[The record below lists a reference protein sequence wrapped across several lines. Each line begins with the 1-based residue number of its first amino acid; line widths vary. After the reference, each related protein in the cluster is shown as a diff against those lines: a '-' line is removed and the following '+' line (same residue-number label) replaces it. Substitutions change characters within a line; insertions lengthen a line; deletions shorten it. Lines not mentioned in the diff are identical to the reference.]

1 VLAASALLVPVRK
14 QATTRYASSGPFCRH
29 PRSLCRHHR
38 SLLELNAT
46 VYSAAALSV
55 WGKVCAR
62 VDTSRALRVRS
73 AGGQGQLRPGM
84 RQAPALR
91 TPLRARV
98 PCGGVWW
105 AVWQTGA
112 AGLRLRHRNA
122 ACGLSQTQWVR
133 THCALGVRPGAR
145 RRCACAIALRLRGF
159 RAESGGGGRG
169 GRDGGG

>member
-1 VLAASALLVPVRK
+1 MSVLCVLAASALLVPVRSK
-14 QATTRYASSGPFCRH
+14 RRRGM
-29 PRSLCRHHR
+29 HHR
-38 SLLELNAT
+38 VHFAGILGLFWNLT
-46 VYSAAALSV
+46 PVYSAAALSV
-55 WGKVCAR
+55 WGKVSAR

-73 AGGQGQLRPGM
+73 AGGQGELRPGL

-112 AGLRLRHRNA
+112 AGLRMRQRNA
-122 ACGLSQTQWVR
+122 ACGLSHTQWVQ

-159 RAESGGGGRG
+159 RAECGGGGRG